1 LDFTGAQTLLGNE
14 ASKSIARNVGA
25 ITVLMAVAID
35 DAAANRQLLVISRS
49 GSANQSRCGIASVPG
64 AIRLYGR
71 RTDAD
76 AVVILQ
82 ATATPTSNRLFTGQV
97 VYSSSD
103 AYLYIDGLLSA
114 SSTSYLTDG
123 STSDTNSDSV
133 SIGSGPTGDEPLDGW
148 IAEVIVYPSALSMTD
163 RARVEAYLALKWGI
177 SGVHAQATA
186 TSDPVGQ
193 WRDKSGNGRHF
204 TQSVGSSRA
213 SRAAAVNGRPA
224 VGFNGTSSQLT
235 LSGVAN
241 AGLADTT
248 GAASFVVFRPD
259 SDSTYSVFHNSASA
273 AHRDRFSDRSY
284 PANFRG
290 SRLEAIINGAMPT
303 TALTVLGHSINV
315 ASNTH
320 IVLLNGAAVHSAAQN
335 FTGAGALWRGQTGVT
350 YRVGNGPNSD
360 FLSGVV
366 CEVMQ
371 YGTAIDAFARQR
383 IEQYLAAKWGITLA
397 PQVSNADAQDW
408 INRVYANGGQVSS
421 VTASAVNTLCNSI
434 DAAGIRDR
442 FYRLGIFAGSN
453 LAAAL
458 VPLYSG
464 PSLGGT
470 QYGNATDTNVGPFVS
485 GDYAENNGLLGN
497 ASSKYLNT
505 GFDASAA
512 GLTTNSVHMSAIW
525 PAYTQPANNSYQS
538 VSIAN
543 SVINERFWIS
553 AFANTTP
560 ITAIESFL
568 GQSGTFFVRDTIA
581 STNGAAVS
589 GGLWTASRT
598 SLSSMRL
605 YNGSTQKAEN
615 TSTVASAALP
625 STAMTVFVRWNGTAF
640 FGYSAQRLRGYSVGL
655 GMTDSQVGAFNS
667 AMSDFQSALGRA

>member
-1 LDFTGAQTLLGNE
+1 LDVEAGGTRNFIYGNSGPEIRIGTSSADQIAASSQALSEWRISSFTFNGLT
-14 ASKSIARNVGA
+14 SRARNAGA
-25 ITVLMAVAID
+25 TI
-35 DAAANRQLLVISRS
+35 
-49 GSANQSRCGIASVPG
+49 G
-64 AIRLYGR
+64 
-71 RTDAD
+71 
-76 AVVILQ
+76 
-82 ATATPTSNRLFTGQV
+82 
-97 VYSSSD
+97 
-103 AYLYIDGLLSA
+103 
-114 SSTSYLTDG
+114 
-123 STSDTNSDSV
+123 SV
-133 SIGSGPTGDEPLDGW
+133 SIGTESLSGNIVIGNNNGFTIPHRGDIG
-148 IAEVIVYPSALSMTD
+148 EVICFSPAPSDADL
-163 RARVEAYLALKWGI
+163 ARVEAYLAAKWGI

-204 TQSVGSSRA
+204 TQSVGSNRA
-213 SRAAAVNGRPA
+213 SRAAAVNGRPV

-235 LSGVAN
+235 LSNVTN
-241 AGLADTT
+241 ADLADAS

-259 SDSTYSVFHNSASA
+259 GDSTYSVFSNSAAGS
-273 AHRDRFSDRSY
+273 HRDRFSDNSSY
-284 PANFRG
+284 PASFRG
-290 SRLEAIINGAMPT
+290 SRLESIINGAMPT
-303 TALTVLGHSINV
+303 TALSILGHSVNSADSAHVI
-315 ASNTH
+315 
-320 IVLLNGAAVHSAAQN
+320 LLNGASVHTAAPN
-335 FTGAGALWRGQTGVT
+335 FTGTSSLWRGQTGVT
-350 YRVGNGPNSD
+350 YRIGNGPTAD

-371 YGTAIDAFARQR
+371 YGTALNASARQR
-383 IEQYLAAKWGITLA
+383 IERYLATKWGITLA

-421 VTASAVNTLCNSI
+421 STASAVNTLCNSI

-442 FYRLGIFAGSN
+442 FYRMGIFAGSN

-458 VPLYSG
+458 VPLYRG

-505 GFDASAA
+505 GFDASVA
-512 GLTTNSVHMSAIW
+512 GLTTGSVHMSAIW

-538 VSIAN
+538 VSITN
-543 SVINERFWIS
+543 SAINERFWIS

-560 ITAIESFL
+560 ITAVESFL

-655 GMTDSQVGAFNS
+655 GMDDSQVGAFNS
-667 AMSDFQSALGRA
+667 AMSAFQSALGRT